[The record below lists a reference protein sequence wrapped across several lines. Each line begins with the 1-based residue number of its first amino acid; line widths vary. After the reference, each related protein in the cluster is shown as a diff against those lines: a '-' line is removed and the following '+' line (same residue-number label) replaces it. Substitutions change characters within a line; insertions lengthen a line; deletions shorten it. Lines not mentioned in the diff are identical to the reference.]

1 MVENS
6 SFYAPIRE
14 IAFSEASLNCLL
26 SSVACSAVEQILI
39 PEASV
44 EGGNHQNAS
53 KTLEIHLETSIVT
66 LGWIQTAHRAPQPD
80 IATVT
85 LFG

>member
-1 MVENS
+1 MQLVCQQKNFE
-6 SFYAPIRE
+6 
-14 IAFSEASLNCLL
+14 SLRSKNI
-26 SSVACSAVEQILI
+26 ACSAVEQILI